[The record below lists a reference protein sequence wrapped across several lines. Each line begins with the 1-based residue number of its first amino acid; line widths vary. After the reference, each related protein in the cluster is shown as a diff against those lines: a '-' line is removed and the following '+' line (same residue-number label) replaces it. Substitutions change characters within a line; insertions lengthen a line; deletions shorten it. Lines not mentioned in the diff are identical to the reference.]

1 MILNIEPTINLTIK
15 SILKQKNIPCI
26 FQATTNKF
34 EFHFYPPSH
43 ELIASVSDFSLD
55 QISERCFGNVGGK
68 FLYRFHS
75 QISLKN
81 LNENEFEVID
91 FLYFDDFYGWTSLI
105 QNGQFVELKRWRNDE
120 EMEWELALFKRAE
133 NSKKNKKLR
142 ALLKRQEQNLPS

>member
-1 MILNIEPTINLTIK
+1 MLSNF
-15 SILKQKNIPCI
+15 IPRNS
-26 FQATTNKF
+26 TR
-34 EFHFYPPSH
+34 
-43 ELIASVSDFSLD
+43 L
-55 QISERCFGNVGGK
+55 
-68 FLYRFHS
+68 
-75 QISLKN
+75 
-81 LNENEFEVID
+81 

>member
-1 MILNIEPTINLTIK
+1 MLT
-15 SILKQKNIPCI
+15 QKNIPCI

-34 EFHFYPPSH
+34 EFHFYPPSY

-81 LNENEFEVID
+81 LNENEFEVIHCTVPAFGDDSEVID
-91 FLYFDDFYGWTSLI
+91 FLYFDNFYGWTYLI